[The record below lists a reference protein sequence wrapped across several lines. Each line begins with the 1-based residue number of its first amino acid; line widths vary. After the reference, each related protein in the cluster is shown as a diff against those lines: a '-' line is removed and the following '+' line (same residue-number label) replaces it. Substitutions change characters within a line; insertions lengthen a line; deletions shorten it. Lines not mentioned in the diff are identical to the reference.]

1 MIKLKDLKERFVC
14 NACINLAKHY
24 NIYSK
29 TRKGTRSN
37 GLYLGYVNINN
48 GKATHYPTGTI
59 VNDVEEFDKVAN
71 EWADNAKYEVTTYS
85 PDCRKSY
92 VAELRIHD
100 HLIKLGFVNN
110 GYRNSY
116 DLVISTPTNTVKQ
129 AKFCF
134 NITDMFSDN
143 FKIQATFFH
152 DNNIFIDFSAD
163 TYEEVIE
170 GINGVIFSSTIVM
183 MSHALMVCKKID
195 DVDFSKY
202 DEMLLKQVKGI
213 DVQET
218 SFKDHLIKTLE
229 DTLSKLK
236 DN

>member
-1 MIKLKDLKERFVC
+1 MKLKDIKERFNC

-24 NIYSK
+24 NIHSK
-29 TRKGTRSN
+29 TRDGKRSH
-37 GLYLGYVNINN
+37 GLYLGYVSVNN

-59 VNDVEEFDKVAN
+59 VSDIDELDRIAN
-71 EWADNAKYEVTTYS
+71 EWADNAEYEVSTYN

-100 HLIKLGFVNN
+100 HLTKLGFVNN

-116 DLVISTPTNTVKQ
+116 DLVISTLTNTVKH
-129 AKFCF
+129 ARFSF
-134 NITDMFSDN
+134 DITDMFSDD
-143 FKIQATFFH
+143 FKIQAVFFN
-152 DNNIFIDFSAD
+152 DNNGFIDLSAD

-170 GINGVIFSSTIVM
+170 SINSVIFSSTLVSMCKTM
-183 MSHALMVCKKID
+183 MVYNKID

-202 DEMLLKQVKGI
+202 DEMLLKQVKGFAM
-213 DVQET
+213 EEA

-229 DTLSKLK
+229 DTLNKLK
-236 DN
+236 GN

>member
-1 MIKLKDLKERFVC
+1 MVKLKDLKERFNC
-14 NACINLAKHY
+14 NACVNLDKHY

-29 TRKGTRSN
+29 TRDGKRSY
-37 GLYLGYVNINN
+37 GLYLGYVSVNN
-48 GKATHYPTGTI
+48 GKATHYPTGAI
-59 VNDVEEFDKVAN
+59 VSDIEELDRIAN
-71 EWADNAKYEVTTYS
+71 EWADNAEYEVSTYN

-100 HLIKLGFVNN
+100 HLTKLGFVNN

-116 DLVISTPTNTVKQ
+116 DLVISTLTNTVKH
-129 AKFCF
+129 ARFLF
-134 NITDMFSDN
+134 DITDMFSDD
-143 FKIQATFFH
+143 FKIRATFFG
-152 DNNIFIDFSAD
+152 DNNKFIDVSAD

-170 GINGVIFSSTIVM
+170 SINSVVFSSTLVSMCKTM
-183 MSHALMVCKKID
+183 MVYNKID

-229 DTLSKLK
+229 DTLNKLK
-236 DN
+236 GN

>member
-1 MIKLKDLKERFVC
+1 MKLKDIKERFNC

-29 TRKGTRSN
+29 TRDGKRSH
-37 GLYLGYVNINN
+37 GLYLGYVSVNN

-59 VNDVEEFDKVAN
+59 VSDIEELDRIAN
-71 EWADNAKYEVTTYS
+71 EWADNAEYEVSTYN

-100 HLIKLGFVNN
+100 HLTKLGFVNN

-116 DLVISTPTNTVKQ
+116 DLVISTLTNTVKH
-129 AKFCF
+129 ARFLF
-134 NITDMFSDN
+134 DITDMFSDN
-143 FKIQATFFH
+143 FKIQATFFN
-152 DNNIFIDFSAD
+152 DNNRFIDLSAD

-170 GINGVIFSSTIVM
+170 SINSVIFSSTLVLMCKTM
-183 MSHALMVCKKID
+183 MVHNKID

-213 DVQET
+213 DVHET

-229 DTLSKLK
+229 DTLNKLK
-236 DN
+236 SN

>member
-1 MIKLKDLKERFVC
+1 MKLKDIKERFNC

-29 TRKGTRSN
+29 TRQGTRLN

-59 VNDVEEFDKVAN
+59 VSDIEELDRIAN
-71 EWADNAKYEVTTYS
+71 EWADNAEYEVSTYN

-100 HLIKLGFVNN
+100 HLTKLGFVHN

-116 DLVISTPTNTVKQ
+116 DLVISTLTNTVKH
-129 AKFCF
+129 ARFSF
-134 NITDMFSDN
+134 DITDMFSDD
-143 FKIQATFFH
+143 FKIQATFFS
-152 DNNIFIDFSAD
+152 DNNSFVDLSAD

-170 GINGVIFSSTIVM
+170 SINSVIFSSTLVSMCKTM
-183 MSHALMVCKKID
+183 MVYIKIG

-213 DVQET
+213 NVQET
-218 SFKDHLIKTLE
+218 SFKDYLIKTLE
-229 DTLSKLK
+229 DTLNKLK
-236 DN
+236 GN

>member
-1 MIKLKDLKERFVC
+1 MKLKDIKERFIC

-29 TRKGTRSN
+29 TRQGTRSN

-59 VNDVEEFDKVAN
+59 VSDIEELDRIAN
-71 EWADNAKYEVTTYS
+71 EWADNAEYEVSTYN

-100 HLIKLGFVNN
+100 HLTKLGYENY
-110 GYRNSY
+110 GECGCY
-116 DLVISTPTNTVKQ
+116 DLVLSTPTGVIK
-129 AKFCF
+129 AASISFD
-134 NITDMFSDN
+134 IIDMFSDD
-143 FKIQATFFH
+143 FKIPAAFFT
-152 DNNIFIDFSAD
+152 DTKSFIDISAN
-163 TYEEVIE
+163 TYKEIIE
-170 GINGVIFSSTIVM
+170 SINAITYSSVLVTM
-183 MSHALMVCKKID
+183 CNALTVCEKID

-202 DEMLLKQVKGI
+202 DEMLLKRVKGFAME
-213 DVQET
+213 ET

-229 DTLSKLK
+229 DTLNKLK
-236 DN
+236 SN

>member
-29 TRKGTRSN
+29 TRQGTRSN

-59 VNDVEEFDKVAN
+59 VSDIEDFDKVAN

-92 VAELRIHD
+92 VAKLRIHD

-110 GYRNSY
+110 GGRGDY
-116 DLVISTPTNTVKQ
+116 DLIISTLTGAVKH
-129 AKFCF
+129 ASISFEI
-134 NITDMFSDN
+134 NDMFSDD
-143 FKIQATFFH
+143 FKIQAVFFT
-152 DNNIFIDFSAD
+152 NNNSFVDISVD
-163 TYEEVIE
+163 TYKEVISN
-170 GINGVIFSSTIVM
+170 IDSVVFSTTLVSM
-183 MSHALMVCKKID
+183 CEMLNVCEKID
-195 DVDFSKY
+195 NVDFSKY
-202 DEMLLKQVKGI
+202 DNMLLKKVMGLE
-213 DVQET
+213 VQET

-229 DTLSKLK
+229 DTLNKLK
-236 DN
+236 GN

>member
-59 VNDVEEFDKVAN
+59 VNDIDEFDKVAN

-100 HLIKLGFVNN
+100 HLTKLGFVNN
-110 GYRNSY
+110 GYRDSY
-116 DLVISTPTNTVKQ
+116 DLVISTPTNTVKH
-129 AKFCF
+129 ARFSF
-134 NITDMFSDN
+134 DITDMFSDD
-143 FKIQATFFH
+143 FKIQATFFN
-152 DNNIFIDFSAD
+152 DSNSFIDLSAD

-170 GINGVIFSSTIVM
+170 SINSVIFSSTLVLMCKTM
-183 MSHALMVCKKID
+183 MVYNKID

>member
-1 MIKLKDLKERFVC
+1 MLKLKDIKERFNY

-24 NIYSK
+24 NIYIK
-29 TRKGTRSN
+29 TRGGKRSH
-37 GLYLGYVNINN
+37 GLYLGYVSINN

-59 VNDVEEFDKVAN
+59 VSDIEELDRIAN

-100 HLIKLGFVNN
+100 HLTKLGFVVN
-110 GYRNSY
+110 GYKNSY
-116 DLVISTPTNTVKQ
+116 DLVISTPTNT
-129 AKFCF
+129 AKHARFSF
-134 NITDMFSDN
+134 DITDMFSDD
-143 FKIQATFFH
+143 FKIRATFFG
-152 DNNIFIDFSAD
+152 DNNKFIDVSAD

-170 GINGVIFSSTIVM
+170 SINSVVFSSTLVSMCKTM
-183 MSHALMVCKKID
+183 MVYNKID

-229 DTLSKLK
+229 DTLNKLK
-236 DN
+236 GN

>member
-1 MIKLKDLKERFVC
+1 MIELKDLKERFVC

-59 VNDVEEFDKVAN
+59 VNDIDEFDKVAN

-100 HLIKLGFVNN
+100 HLTKLGFVNN
-110 GYRNSY
+110 GYRDSY
-116 DLVISTPTNTVKQ
+116 DLVISTPTNTVKH
-129 AKFCF
+129 ARFSF
-134 NITDMFSDN
+134 DITDMFSDD
-143 FKIQATFFH
+143 FKIQATFFN
-152 DNNIFIDFSAD
+152 DSNSFIDLSAD

-170 GINGVIFSSTIVM
+170 SINSVIFSSTLVLMCKTM
-183 MSHALMVCKKID
+183 MVYNKID

>member
-14 NACINLAKHY
+14 NACINLSKHY

-29 TRKGTRSN
+29 TRQGTRSN

-59 VNDVEEFDKVAN
+59 VNDIDEFDKVAN

-116 DLVISTPTNTVKQ
+116 DLVISTLTNTVKH
-129 AKFCF
+129 ARFLF
-134 NITDMFSDN
+134 DITDMFSDN
-143 FKIQATFFH
+143 FKIQATFFN
-152 DNNIFIDFSAD
+152 DNNNFIDLSAD
-163 TYEEVIE
+163 TYEEIIE
-170 GINGVIFSSTIVM
+170 SINSVVFSSTLVLMCKTM
-183 MSHALMVCKKID
+183 MVHNKID
-195 DVDFSKY
+195 DVDFGKY

-218 SFKDHLIKTLE
+218 SFKDYLIKTLE
-229 DTLSKLK
+229 DTLNKLK
-236 DN
+236 GN